1 MKEEVGMVQLR
12 TLIALGA
19 VVGGLCWI
27 AELLAERAGAPGGV
41 LTLLMWAGLVLMTV
55 AFLGAGVNLVRIG
68 NHWLELVVGVATPTL
83 VWSVVWAF
91 KGGDADPYVVD
102 GVFGAL
108 AAVYGVAVIL
118 RRSQGGDED
127 QPDLRPG
134 RRRAE

>member
-1 MKEEVGMVQLR
+1 MVQLK

-19 VVGGLCWI
+19 IVGGLCWI
-27 AELLAERAGAPGGV
+27 AELLAERAGASGGV
-41 LTLLMWAGLVLMTV
+41 LTLLQWAGLVLMTV

-68 NHWLELVVGVATPTL
+68 NHWLEAVVGVATPTL

-108 AAVYGVAVIL
+108 AAVYGIAVIL
-118 RRSQGGDED
+118 RRPRAVDD
-127 QPDLRPG
+127 DHDLRPG
-134 RRRAE
+134 RRRAV

>member
-1 MKEEVGMVQLR
+1 MVQLK

-19 VVGGLCWI
+19 LVGGLCWI
-27 AELLAERAGAPGGV
+27 GELLAERAGAPGGV
-41 LTLLMWAGLVLMTV
+41 LTLLMWVGLVLMTV
-55 AFLGAGVNLVRIG
+55 AFLGAGINLVRIG
-68 NHWLELVVGVATPTL
+68 NHWLEAVVGVATPAL

-108 AAVYGVAVIL
+108 AVLYGIAVIL
-118 RRSQGGDED
+118 RRSHGADDD

-134 RRRAE
+134 RRRAV